1 MDVISLSSDSS
12 GPSSPSSI
20 CIDQSE
26 GSNNCDFVSSLN
38 IENSLGYEIPLKN
51 NSSTGSPKAL
61 NLDNQLLSRIVH
73 SLSDSNE
80 SDCEIS
86 GVNDHLQTT
95 RLQAK
100 YGHERNKAVTSH
112 LNLPSINKPC
122 TGTSLGMVS

>member
-26 GSNNCDFVSSLN
+26 GLNNCDFVSSLN
-38 IENSLGYEIPLKN
+38 TENSLGYEIPLKN
-51 NSSTGSPKAL
+51 DSNSPKAL

-86 GVNDHLQTT
+86 VVNDHLQTT

-100 YGHERNKAVTSH
+100 YGHERNEAVTSH
-112 LNLPSINKPC
+112 LNLPSTNKPC
-122 TGTSLGMVS
+122 MGTSLGMVS

>member
-26 GSNNCDFVSSLN
+26 GLNNCDFVSSLN
-38 IENSLGYEIPLKN
+38 IENNLGYEIPLKN
-51 NSSTGSPKAL
+51 NSSSPKAL
-61 NLDNQLLSRIVH
+61 HLDNQLLSRIVH

-112 LNLPSINKPC
+112 LNLPSTNKLC

>member
-12 GPSSPSSI
+12 GPSSPTSI
-20 CIDQSE
+20 CINQSE
-26 GSNNCDFVSSLN
+26 GLKNNCDFVSSLN
-38 IENSLGYEIPLKN
+38 IENSLSYELPLKN
-51 NSSTGSPKAL
+51 NSSRPKAL

-112 LNLPSINKPC
+112 LNLPSTNKPC
-122 TGTSLGMVS
+122 AGTSLGMVS